1 MVGSG
6 ISFELGRHCCQKCIR
21 KMCINRYKLA
31 KALDHALIH
40 HGIKLIAL
48 LRLSPFSPFTALNYA
63 IGTTSIS
70 FSDFMIGSLA
80 MVVNT
85 FVFVFLGCGL
95 KDISQI
101 VNGTYKGS
109 LMYEVVLIVG
119 IVISVALLVVLVFV
133 TKDALKKLTEE
144 QIKEDE

>member
-1 MVGSG
+1 
-6 ISFELGRHCCQKCIR
+6 
-21 KMCINRYKLA
+21 
-31 KALDHALIH
+31 
-40 HGIKLIAL
+40 
-48 LRLSPFSPFTALNYA
+48 
-63 IGTTSIS
+63 
-70 FSDFMIGSLA
+70 MIGSLA